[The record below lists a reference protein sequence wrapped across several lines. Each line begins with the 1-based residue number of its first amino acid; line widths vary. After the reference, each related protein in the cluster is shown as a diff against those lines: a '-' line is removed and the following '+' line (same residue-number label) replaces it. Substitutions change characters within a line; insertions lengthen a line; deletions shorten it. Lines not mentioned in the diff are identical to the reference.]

1 MAAVVNR
8 RILLLLYLRRR
19 MRRCKKYRKRFWVR
33 PIFERRQQHGEYF
46 RLVKEMKEE
55 DHESYFAYFRMLPRH
70 FDFLLSLVAPLISKC
85 STRRDAISPSER
97 LALTLRYLASGDSP
111 QSLSFSYRI
120 GMTTVHKIIG
130 EVTEAIWSTLFKKG
144 YIKAP
149 ESSFEWEKVAEEFEK
164 RWNFPHC
171 CGAMDGK
178 HIRMQAPPSAGSR
191 YFNYKLWHSIVLLA
205 VVSAD
210 YTFLLVD
217 VGDCGRH
224 SDGGVLQNSQFGE
237 ALVTNQLGLPCP
249 KPLAGA
255 HPNGKIPYM
264 FVADEAFPLRCNIMR
279 PYPGKHLTEEK
290 RVLNYHLSRA
300 RRIVGNAFGIAA
312 SRFRILRQEIIAHP
326 SKVEAIS
333 KAVVAWHNYLII
345 SEQHVPAGSRMYC
358 PPGFVD
364 NEDR

>member
-120 GMTTVHKIIG
+120 GLTTVHKIIG
-130 EVTEAIWSTLFKKG
+130 EVTEAFWSTLFKKG

-149 ESSFEWEKVAEEFEK
+149 ESSFEWEKVAEEFKK
-164 RWNFPHC
+164 RWNFPHLC

-178 HIRMQAPPSAGSR
+178 HIRMQTPPSAGSR

-224 SDGGVLQNSQFGE
+224 SDGGVLQNSQFG
-237 ALVTNQLGLPCP
+237 
-249 KPLAGA
+249 
-255 HPNGKIPYM
+255 
-264 FVADEAFPLRCNIMR
+264 
-279 PYPGKHLTEEK
+279 
-290 RVLNYHLSRA
+290 
-300 RRIVGNAFGIAA
+300 
-312 SRFRILRQEIIAHP
+312 
-326 SKVEAIS
+326 
-333 KAVVAWHNYLII
+333 
-345 SEQHVPAGSRMYC
+345 
-358 PPGFVD
+358 
-364 NEDR
+364 